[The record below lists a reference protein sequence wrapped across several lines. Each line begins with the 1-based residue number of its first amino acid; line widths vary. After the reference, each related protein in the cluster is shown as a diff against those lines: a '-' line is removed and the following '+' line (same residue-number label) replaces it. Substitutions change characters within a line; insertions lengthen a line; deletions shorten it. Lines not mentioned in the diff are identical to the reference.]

1 MTSSTEP
8 KGRLVLIDGSGYIF
22 RAYHGLPP
30 LTRGSDGLPVG
41 AVSGF
46 CNMLFRLIKENRGSD
61 APTHLA
67 VIFDAGSKTF
77 RNDLYDGYKANRPP
91 APDDL
96 IPQFPLIRR
105 ATEAFGVPAIEL
117 SGFEADDLIATY
129 ARLAVEAG
137 LSVTIISSDKD
148 LMQLITDQ
156 VLMMDPV
163 KSTSVGREQVL
174 EKFGVPPEL
183 VVDAQAL
190 IGDAADNVPGA
201 PGIGVKTAAQ
211 LLLDFGSLEAL
222 LERAH
227 EIKQPKRRE
236 ALIDFRDQILLSQ
249 KLVRLSDDV
258 PPPVG
263 LDQLGL
269 RQPNMDVLKGFLT
282 QMEFGSLSRRVG
294 GQAHALSVSSPEPK
308 QTPIDAHDHS
318 GHIKVFD
325 YEAYECV
332 TTEEALRAWIQ
343 EAKATGTVAIDTE
356 TDALS
361 ATGAG
366 LVGISLAT
374 SAGRAC
380 YIPIAH
386 RAADGLDFNPEAI
399 VQLPLATVVSQ
410 LAPLLTDETVL
421 KVGQNIKYD
430 LSVLERVGLDV
441 TPYDDTMLIS
451 YVLEGGL
458 HGHGMDELSALHL
471 DHNPLSFKDVTGSG
485 KSAISFDQVGLKQ
498 ATQYAAEDAD
508 ITLRLWQLLKP
519 RLIRSGRL
527 SVYEGLE
534 RGMARIL
541 SAMELEGIL
550 VDPEILQRLSH
561 EFGTRMAELEKEA
574 HDEAGQPFNLNSP
587 RQLGE
592 IFFDQRALSGGK
604 RTANGSWATDVK
616 VLEDLAERGEPLA
629 KILLDY
635 RHMAKLK
642 STYTDNLYK
651 FADKNGRIHTSYSL
665 AATTTGRLSS
675 NEPNLQNIPIR
686 TGEGRKIRKAFIAK
700 KGYKLISADYS
711 QIELRLLAHIGN
723 IESLKSAFARGLDIH
738 ALTASEMFQVPLSE
752 MTPEIR
758 RRAKAINFG
767 IIYGISAFGLAA
779 QLGIDNQEA
788 SRYIKTYFERFP
800 GIKAYMDATKAYVR
814 EHGYV
819 KTLFGRVIHIPEIK
833 GKSGAQRSFAER
845 AAINAPIQGTAA
857 DIIRRAMLKMPEAL
871 INNSLKTKMLLQVH
885 DELIFEA
892 PEYENEKA
900 IKTIIY
906 VMENAAHPVVQIDVP
921 LNVEAKSAMNWDD
934 AH

>member
-77 RNDLYDGYKANRPP
+77 RNNLYDGYKANRPP
-91 APDDL
+91 APEDL

-129 ARLAVEAG
+129 ARLGVEAG

-163 KSTSVGREQVL
+163 KSTYVGREQVL

-211 LLLDFGSLEAL
+211 LLLDYGSLEAL

-249 KLVRLSDDV
+249 KLVRLSHDV

-269 RQPNMDVLKGFLT
+269 RQPNMDVLKGFLAE
-282 QMEFGSLSRRVG
+282 MEFNSLSRRVG

-308 QTPIDAHDHS
+308 QTAINALDQS
-318 GHIKVFD
+318 GLIKVFD

-374 SAGRAC
+374 RAGRAC

-498 ATQYAAEDAD
+498 ATHYAAEDAD

-561 EFGTRMAELEKEA
+561 EFGTRMAELEKDA

-686 TGEGRKIRKAFIAK
+686 TGEGRKIRKAFIAQ
-700 KGYKLISADYS
+700 KGYRLISADYS

-833 GKSGAQRSFAER
+833 GQSGAQRSFAER

-871 INNSLKTKMLLQVH
+871 INNDLKTKMLLQVH

-892 PEYENEKA
+892 PEYETDKA
-900 IKTIIY
+900 IKTIVY
-906 VMENAAHPVVQIDVP
+906 VMENAAQPVVQIDVP